1 MLVGIV
7 AVNCYFTLC
16 VIPSGSDRSGKK
28 MSCYLLA
35 FQAPAPA
42 TQKHDHLPLLLFTF
56 HPHPPTPNS
65 STPTTHIPAL
75 IILYRMALHAVCFI
89 IVLLAIASS
98 SGAAFTL
105 LPLNLHTPQK
115 FSPSSTQLFMGSR
128 RGKAGN
134 LKRSL
139 DDTSGVNSVA
149 GIKSINQGRG
159 QEITGVSLPE
169 NMKIKGWAFGE
180 DQTIAA
186 ANVDGKY
193 YAVDGRCPRCAFD
206 LFKGKLLVDK
216 GADPVVACPTCSTT
230 YNFKTGKFGPEYKQT
245 GLAGFVNTW
254 AKTATI
260 NNASQD
266 VSAFIITKDE
276 QTGQV
281 FCKER

>member
-1 MLVGIV
+1 
-7 AVNCYFTLC
+7 
-16 VIPSGSDRSGKK
+16 
-28 MSCYLLA
+28 
-35 FQAPAPA
+35 
-42 TQKHDHLPLLLFTF
+42 
-56 HPHPPTPNS
+56 
-65 STPTTHIPAL
+65 
-75 IILYRMALHAVCFI
+75 MALHAVCFI
-89 IVLLAIASS
+89 IVVLAIVSS

-105 LPLNLHTPQK
+105 LPPNIHTSISK
-115 FSPSSTQLFMGSR
+115 SFTPSSTQLMMGSR

-139 DDTSGVNSVA
+139 DDTSGANSAA

-193 YAVDGRCPRCAFD
+193 YAVDGTCPRCAFD

-216 GADPVVACPTCSTT
+216 DVWGADPVVACPTCSTT
-230 YNFKTGKFGPEYKQT
+230 YNFKSGKFGPEYKQT